1 MQVPQFKG
9 LGYDLTLCFNSIK
22 EKKAASAFKKQ
33 RQKIDNIIN
42 IAEEPEII
50 LKTYEIEE
58 KLGQLNKIKEK
69 MKSCREIYEKKMFE
83 NDKVHLKVEQL
94 NGEALNLISEVE
106 DELIRMKTQAPADET
121 YIQAEGR
128 KNIRTNYSM
137 KLHDIAQDIRDLNMQ
152 FLLKSDRQ
160 HQITENDWYHKAA
173 LDKEMADLMVDRI
186 IDEENE
192 IGNIAQRRD
201 GDITNIAT
209 SVEKLASQFKQLHNL
224 VIEQGTILDRIDYN
238 LQQGEMY
245 VNKGKNTLNTANKNR
260 QKQSALA
267 RRIIMWQII
276 MITIF
281 SFLLFLKYRSKT
293 AHRTPV
299 ATVNSITS

>member
-1 MQVPQFKG
+1 
-9 LGYDLTLCFNSIK
+9 
-22 EKKAASAFKKQ
+22 
-33 RQKIDNIIN
+33 
-42 IAEEPEII
+42 
-50 LKTYEIEE
+50 
-58 KLGQLNKIKEK
+58 